1 MVTRGMSLFCGL
13 AGQASALAARVG
25 RSSFVRAVGLSTA
38 ATALRIVLGVFSVK
52 VIAVFAGPTGIAAI
66 GQLQSFIALQ
76 GTLAGGGITNGVV
89 TYAAAYRE
97 DEVRFRRLLG
107 SATLLTL
114 AFASLAAILTLAFDK
129 VLARQL
135 LGDESKAYLFALSAV
150 VAWIGAL
157 GGLVGATLNGLMMI
171 GRLMV
176 TGMAGTV
183 LAFLLTVGLVM
194 RQGADGAVLATV
206 LAGALGSGL
215 TLACTVL
222 LGWMKASTFAPRFA
236 REDVGQLLQ
245 FTVMAVATGIFGPV
259 SLILVRN
266 TITSE
271 LSLADAG
278 YWQSIWRIS
287 EIYIQVVTIPLATY
301 YMPRLAGVASTDA
314 MRPVIRR
321 GMMLLVPLVSV
332 IAFSMWLLRDV
343 IIAVLYTREF
353 VAMRD
358 LFAFQMLG
366 DVFKITS
373 WLISIIMVV
382 RSMTVLLV
390 TTDLIFNAS
399 FVLLVFLFVRWFGL
413 VGASY
418 AFALNYFVYL
428 VAWPCCSARSCS
440 PATSLAVSVLSCPT
454 RAPSSPRLGLP
465 GCRCGSSR
473 V

>member
-1 MVTRGMSLFCGL
+1 MSLFLGL
-13 AGQASALAARVG
+13 ADRASAFAGFVG
-25 RSSFVRAVGLSTA
+25 RSAFVRAVGLSTA
-38 ATALRIVLGVFSVK
+38 ATGLRIVLGLFSVK
-52 VIAVFAGPTGIAAI
+52 VVAVFAGPTGIAAI

-76 GTLAGGGITNGVV
+76 GTIAGGGISNGVI
-89 TYAAAYRE
+89 TYAASYRD
-97 DEVRFRRLLG
+97 DEARFRRMLG
-107 SATLLTL
+107 SATVLTLVFASAAALLTL
-114 AFASLAAILTLAFDK
+114 AFERA
-129 VLARQL
+129 LAREL
-135 LGDESKAYLFALSAV
+135 LGDEGKAWIFALSAV

-171 GRLMV
+171 GRLML

-183 LAFLLTVGLVM
+183 LAFLLTVWLVV
-194 RQGADGAVLATV
+194 RDGAEGAIVATV
-206 LAGALGSGL
+206 LSGALGAGL

-222 LGWMKASTFAPRFA
+222 LGWIRASTFVPRLA
-236 REDVGQLLQ
+236 REDVPRLLQ
-245 FTVMAVATGIFGPV
+245 FTVMALATGIFGPV

-266 TITSE
+266 VLTSE
-271 LSLADAG
+271 LSLAHAG

-301 YMPRLAGVASTDA
+301 YMPRLASVGSMDA

-321 GMMLLVPLVSV
+321 GMMLIVPLVSV
-332 IAFSMWLLRDV
+332 IALAMWLLRDV
-343 IIAVLYTREF
+343 IIAVLYTKEF

-366 DVFKITS
+366 DVFKIAS

-390 TTDLIFNAS
+390 ATDLAFNAS

-428 VAWPCCSARSCS
+428 V
-440 PATSLAVSVLSCPT
+440 TMAVLFRGVLFE
-454 RAPSSPRLGLP
+454 RDGAGGVAAL
-465 GCRCGSSR
+465 
-473 V
+473 